1 MHDAFQYFKRW
12 QQYALHAAQ
21 VLEREGREAFIN
33 LLREEGGKSIY
44 KVIPVDSPVR
54 EKVIQMFAG
63 HPLGEYQRAML
74 EFGLSVPNLVPEFK
88 KLEIP
93 VLGVCGDRDP
103 YPDQPEV
110 LRGMVN
116 FREAPQIQGG
126 GRFVNWERPT
136 EFNAA
141 IRSFLQSLP

>member
-1 MHDAFQYFKRW
+1 
-12 QQYALHAAQ
+12 
-21 VLEREGREAFIN
+21 
-33 LLREEGGKSIY
+33 
-44 KVIPVDSPVR
+44 
-54 EKVIQMFAG
+54 
-63 HPLGEYQRAML
+63 
-74 EFGLSVPNLVPEFK
+74 
-88 KLEIP
+88 